1 MNPVT
6 ALFVPFALTS
16 CYNEPQNMHR
26 KKQKWAI
33 YANVECGD
41 YKQMADLKIIKS
53 QSKEDFDAD
62 VRRHRIGVAAQVL
75 IILAVLFAIAF
86 MIKHYYDTRNYTG
99 YEIIKKTVRS
109 DSDTAEYMCY
119 NGHILKY
126 SQDGAESF
134 DETDKANWNVTYEMQ
149 NPKIATCGDYV
160 AMGDAGSTEILVMD
174 PQGNQTAIQT
184 KLPVMNFSV
193 AGQGVVAAVLEDG
206 NTTRINVYDKTG
218 NQLAGIK
225 STMAKSGYPA
235 DVALSPSGTLLGV
248 AYIRMENDVLKSSVA
263 FYNFGDVGQNEI
275 DNYVSGYDYD
285 ETVIPRIKFLNNRT
299 AVAVGD
305 NKMIMYKGDQ
315 KPEALSSNS
324 IDEEIN
330 SVFYGPDEVALV
342 FHSDSGANHYK
353 VNVYND
359 SGKLKLSQDFEMAY
373 TDIKLTSNRVIV
385 YNDSTCEIFDMKGNV
400 KYDGLFEDSVF
411 LMSPTDNTTR
421 FILVNRNLTQLI
433 QLN

>member
-1 MNPVT
+1 
-6 ALFVPFALTS
+6 
-16 CYNEPQNMHR
+16 
-26 KKQKWAI
+26 
-33 YANVECGD
+33 
-41 YKQMADLKIIKS
+41 MADLKLIKS
-53 QSKEDFDAD
+53 QSVEDFDAD
-62 VRRHRIGVAAQVL
+62 VRRHRLDVTIRVL
-75 IILAVLFAIAF
+75 LILAVLFVIAF
-86 MIKHYYDTRNYTG
+86 LIKRYFDTRNFTG

-109 DSDTAEYMCY
+109 DSDTAEYMVY

-160 AMGDAGSTEILVMD
+160 AMSDAGSTEILVMD
-174 PQGNQTAIQT
+174 PNGNQTAIQT

-193 AGQGVVAAVLEDG
+193 AGQGVVAAVLEEG

-218 NQLAGIK
+218 TQLAGIK
-225 STMAKSGYPA
+225 CTMAKSGYPA
-235 DVALSPSGTLLGV
+235 DIALSPGGTLLGV
-248 AYIRMENDVLKSSVA
+248 TYIRMENDSLRSSVA

-285 ETVIPRIKFLNNRT
+285 GTVIPRIKFLNNRT

-305 NKMIMYKGDQ
+305 NKMILYKGDQ
-315 KPEALSSNS
+315 KPEALSANN
-324 IDEEIN
+324 IENEIE

-342 FHSDSGANHYK
+342 FRADSGANHYIMDI
-353 VNVYND
+353 YSD
-359 SGKLKLSQDFEMAY
+359 TGKLKLSQDFEMAY
-373 TDIKLTSNRVIV
+373 TDIKLTSDRAIV
-385 YNDSTCEIFDMKGNV
+385 YNESTCEIFDMKGKV

-411 LMSPTDNTTR
+411 LLAPTTNPTR
-421 FILVNRNLTQLI
+421 FVLVNRNLTQLI